1 MISVVILEDDPIFR
15 DMLLD
20 MLPKATIKT
29 NLLATCSTIRQAKE
43 AIEQFSLQLV
53 LLYLELPDGKGM
65 ELLTHYDE
73 FGGFENIFITSHDKA
88 AIVARHHQ
96 PLCDRNVFALWLH
109 GLLER
114 WNSLSYI
121 ASLDDTY
128 RHTPT

>member
-43 AIEQFSLQLV
+43 AIEQFSPQLV
-53 LLYLELPDGKGM
+53 LLDVELPDGKGM

-73 FGGFENIFITSHDKA
+73 FGTFETIF
-88 AIVARHHQ
+88 HHFTMINMLLM
-96 PLCDRNVFALWLH
+96 PLKKMRLII
-109 GLLER
+109 
-114 WNSLSYI
+114 S
-121 ASLDDTY
+121 
-128 RHTPT
+128 